1 MLQIDRMQARE
12 TMTRRV
18 LIAPPELSLA
28 QAWSIMERHRIRHL
42 PVAAGGTLLGIASD
56 RDLLLLAR
64 PTKEGTLEFDARH
77 IAEAM
82 TPSPITCEPT
92 TPVAELVR
100 VMTERKI
107 DAVPVLDAV
116 DRLVGLV
123 TSTDLMLLLLE
134 QEEARAPI
142 PFRFELVE
150 TSALAA

>member
-1 MLQIDRMQARE
+1 MQARE

-64 PTKEGTLEFDARH
+64 TTKQGTLEFDGQR

-82 TPSPITCEPT
+82 TPSPVTCEPT
-92 TPVAELVR
+92 TSVAELAR

-107 DAVPVLDAV
+107 DAIPVLDAV

-123 TSTDLMLLLLE
+123 TSTDLMLLLIE
-134 QEEARAPI
+134 QEEARHPV

-150 TSALAA
+150 AAALAA